1 MKYCIHCGSPVE
13 DNAKFCTECGGKQ
26 ELRDQPDNT
35 EYTAQGA
42 AGAAYTGSNSQQYT
56 GGNNAAYTGG
66 NSQQYAGGNNA
77 AYTGGNS
84 QQFNG
89 GIPNYTAQPFT
100 PPQAPDPLANKAR
113 WTSIVSLVTGILSFL
128 MCCCFNVG
136 NTWVDVFVTLL
147 PGVAAIV
154 FGILSV
160 HFKAKGGSKTMAVIG
175 IVLGSLSVVAA
186 LIVLIMYL
194 TGFSDRMN
202 NFWSSWFDQLPME

>member
-26 ELRDQPDNT
+26 ELQDQPDNT
-35 EYTAQGA
+35 EYTAQVA

-66 NSQQYAGGNNA
+66 NSQQF
-77 AYTGGNS
+77 NS
-84 QQFNG
+84 

-186 LIVLIMYL
+186 LIALIMYL

>member
-26 ELRDQPDNT
+26 ELQDQPDNT
-35 EYTAQGA
+35 EYTAQVA
-42 AGAAYTGSNSQQYT
+42 AGAAYTGS
-56 GGNNAAYTGG
+56 

-84 QQFNG
+84 QQYTG

-128 MCCCFNVG
+128 LCCCFNVG

-147 PGVAAIV
+147 PGAAAIV

>member
-26 ELRDQPDNT
+26 ELQDQPDNT
-35 EYTAQGA
+35 EYTAQVA

-66 NSQQYAGGNNA
+66 NSQQY
-77 AYTGGNS
+77 T
-84 QQFNG
+84 G

>member
-1 MKYCIHCGSPVE
+1 MKYCIHCGAPVE

-26 ELRDQPDNT
+26 ELQDQPDNT
-35 EYTAQGA
+35 EYTAQVA

-84 QQFNG
+84 QQYTG

-160 HFKAKGGSKTMAVIG
+160 HFKV
-175 IVLGSLSVVAA
+175 
-186 LIVLIMYL
+186 
-194 TGFSDRMN
+194 
-202 NFWSSWFDQLPME
+202 

>member
-26 ELRDQPDNT
+26 ELQDQPDNT
-35 EYTAQGA
+35 EYTAQVA

-66 NSQQYAGGNNA
+66 NSQQY
-77 AYTGGNS
+77 T
-84 QQFNG
+84 G

-186 LIVLIMYL
+186 LIVLILYL

>member
-26 ELRDQPDNT
+26 ELQDQPDS
-35 EYTAQGA
+35 A
-42 AGAAYTGSNSQQYT
+42 AGSAYT
-56 GGNNAAYTGG
+56 GGNNASYTGG
-66 NSQQYAGGNNA
+66 NSQP
-77 AYTGGNS
+77 YT
-84 QQFNG
+84 G

>member
-1 MKYCIHCGSPVE
+1 MKYCIHCGAPVE

-26 ELRDQPDNT
+26 ELQDQPDNT
-35 EYTAQGA
+35 EYTAQVA

-66 NSQQYAGGNNA
+66 NSQQF
-77 AYTGGNS
+77 NS
-84 QQFNG
+84 

-160 HFKAKGGSKTMAVIG
+160 HFKAKGGSKTMAIIG

-202 NFWSSWFDQLPME
+202 NFWSSWFEQLPME

>member
-26 ELRDQPDNT
+26 ELQDQPDNT
-35 EYTAQGA
+35 EYTAQVA

-66 NSQQYAGGNNA
+66 NSQQYA
-77 AYTGGNS
+77 
-84 QQFNG
+84 G

-147 PGVAAIV
+147 PGAAAIV

>member
-1 MKYCIHCGSPVE
+1 MKYCIHCGAPVE

-26 ELRDQPDNT
+26 ELQDQPDS
-35 EYTAQGA
+35 A
-42 AGAAYTGSNSQQYT
+42 AGSAYT
-56 GGNNAAYTGG
+56 GGNNASYTGG
-66 NSQQYAGGNNA
+66 NSQPYTGGSNA
-77 AYTGGNS
+77 AYNGGNS
-84 QQFNG
+84 QQYTG

-186 LIVLIMYL
+186 LIALIMYL

-202 NFWSSWFDQLPME
+202 NFWSSWFDQLPMEKKCTL

>member
-26 ELRDQPDNT
+26 ELQDQPDNA
-35 EYTAQGA
+35 EYTAQVA
-42 AGAAYTGSNSQQYT
+42 AG
-56 GGNNAAYTGG
+56 AAYTGG
-66 NSQQYAGGNNA
+66 NSQQYTGGNNT

-84 QQFNG
+84 QQYTG

-186 LIVLIMYL
+186 LIALIMYL

>member
-1 MKYCIHCGSPVE
+1 MKYCIHCGAPVE

-26 ELRDQPDNT
+26 ELQDQPDNT
-35 EYTAQGA
+35 EYTAQVA

-66 NSQQYAGGNNA
+66 NSQQY
-77 AYTGGNS
+77 T
-84 QQFNG
+84 G

-186 LIVLIMYL
+186 LIALIMYL

>member
-1 MKYCIHCGSPVE
+1 MKYCIHCGAPVE

-26 ELRDQPDNT
+26 ELQDQPDNT
-35 EYTAQGA
+35 AYTAQEA

-56 GGNNAAYTGG
+56 GGNNTAYTGG
-66 NSQQYAGGNNA
+66 NSQQY
-77 AYTGGNS
+77 T
-84 QQFNG
+84 G

-147 PGVAAIV
+147 PGAAAIV

-202 NFWSSWFDQLPME
+202 NFWSSWFEQLPME

>member
-13 DNAKFCTECGGKQ
+13 DNAKFCTECGSKQ
-26 ELRDQPDNT
+26 ELQDQPDNT
-35 EYTAQGA
+35 EYTAQVA

-66 NSQQYAGGNNA
+66 NSQQY
-77 AYTGGNS
+77 T
-84 QQFNG
+84 G

-202 NFWSSWFDQLPME
+202 NFWSSWFDQIPME

>member
-1 MKYCIHCGSPVE
+1 MKYCIHCGAPVE
-13 DNAKFCTECGGKQ
+13 DNAKFCTECGSKQ
-26 ELRDQPDNT
+26 ELQDQPDNT
-35 EYTAQGA
+35 EYTAQVA

-66 NSQQYAGGNNA
+66 NSQQY
-77 AYTGGNS
+77 T
-84 QQFNG
+84 G

-202 NFWSSWFDQLPME
+202 NFWNSWFEQLPME

>member
-26 ELRDQPDNT
+26 ELQDQPDS
-35 EYTAQGA
+35 A
-42 AGAAYTGSNSQQYT
+42 AGSAYTGGNNASYTGGNSQQYT
-56 GGNNAAYTGG
+56 GGNNT
-66 NSQQYAGGNNA
+66 

-84 QQFNG
+84 QQFSS

-113 WTSIVSLVTGILSFL
+113 WTSIVSLVTLSFL

>member
-1 MKYCIHCGSPVE
+1 MKYCIHCGAPVE

-26 ELRDQPDNT
+26 ELQDQPDNT
-35 EYTAQGA
+35 EYTAQVA

-66 NSQQYAGGNNA
+66 NSQQY
-77 AYTGGNS
+77 T
-84 QQFNG
+84 G

-147 PGVAAIV
+147 PGAAAIV

>member
-26 ELRDQPDNT
+26 ELQDQPDNT
-35 EYTAQGA
+35 EYTAQVA

-66 NSQQYAGGNNA
+66 NSQQY
-77 AYTGGNS
+77 T
-84 QQFNG
+84 G

-160 HFKAKGGSKTMAVIG
+160 HFKAKGGNKTMAVIG

>member
-26 ELRDQPDNT
+26 ELQDQPDS
-35 EYTAQGA
+35 A
-42 AGAAYTGSNSQQYT
+42 AGSAYT
-56 GGNNAAYTGG
+56 GGNNASYTGG
-66 NSQQYAGGNNA
+66 NSQPYTGGSNA
-77 AYTGGNS
+77 AYNGGNS
-84 QQFNG
+84 QQYTG

-136 NTWVDVFVTLL
+136 NTWVDIFVTLL
-147 PGVAAIV
+147 PGAAAIV

-186 LIVLIMYL
+186 LIVLSLIHI
-194 TGFSDRMN
+194 
-202 NFWSSWFDQLPME
+202 

>member
-1 MKYCIHCGSPVE
+1 MKYCIHCGAPVE

-26 ELRDQPDNT
+26 ELQDQPDNT
-35 EYTAQGA
+35 EYTAQVA

-66 NSQQYAGGNNA
+66 NSQQY
-77 AYTGGNS
+77 T
-84 QQFNG
+84 G

>member
-26 ELRDQPDNT
+26 ELQDQPDNT
-35 EYTAQGA
+35 EYTAQVA

-66 NSQQYAGGNNA
+66 NSQQYA
-77 AYTGGNS
+77 
-84 QQFNG
+84 G

>member
-13 DNAKFCTECGGKQ
+13 DNAKFCTECGSKQ
-26 ELRDQPDNT
+26 ELLDQPDNT

-42 AGAAYTGSNSQQYT
+42 AGAACTGSNSQQYT

-66 NSQQYAGGNNA
+66 NSQQYAGGNNT

-84 QQFNG
+84 QQFSS
-89 GIPNYTAQPFT
+89 GIPNYTARPFT
-100 PPQAPDPLANKAR
+100 PPPAPDPSASKAR
-113 WTSIVSLVTGILSFL
+113 WTSIVSLVAGILSFL
-128 MCCCFNVG
+128 LCCCFNAG
-136 NTWVDVFVTLL
+136 NTWVDIFVTLL
-147 PGVAAIV
+147 PGAAAIV

-194 TGFSDRMN
+194 TGFSDRMD
-202 NFWSSWFDQLPME
+202 NFWNSWFEQLPIE

>member
-1 MKYCIHCGSPVE
+1 MKYCIHCGAPVE

-26 ELRDQPDNT
+26 ELQDQPDNT
-35 EYTAQGA
+35 EYTAQVA
-42 AGAAYTGSNSQQYT
+42 AGAAYTGGNSQQYT

-66 NSQQYAGGNNA
+66 NSQQY
-77 AYTGGNS
+77 T
-84 QQFNG
+84 G

>member
-26 ELRDQPDNT
+26 ELQDQPDNT
-35 EYTAQGA
+35 EYTAQVA

-66 NSQQYAGGNNA
+66 NSQQY
-77 AYTGGNS
+77 T
-84 QQFNG
+84 G

-175 IVLGSLSVVAA
+175 IVLGSLSVVVA